1 LRKERECFRGSAVG
15 VLQQQLAVKMVKI
28 WLETLFRD
36 DDVASKKFLSIV
48 VESGALQVQG

>member
-1 LRKERECFRGSAVG
+1 MRKERECFRGSAV

-28 WLETLFRD
+28 WLKTLFRD

-48 VESGALQVQG
+48 IVTKG